1 LLLFY
6 SPPAM
11 FISFNNTV
19 SSAPREM
26 CEDAPCCGC
35 CGHNQYEYE
44 PDYEHA
50 DRWDYPEEPEEEPEE
65 DSEESWEGGE
75 DSYLDAS
82 WEDRF
87 EMDMGDY

>member
-1 LLLFY
+1 
-6 SPPAM
+6 
-11 FISFNNTV
+11 
-19 SSAPREM
+19 M

-35 CGHNQYEYE
+35 CGQKDSFWEDSLVYERQRE
-44 PDYEHA
+44 EA